1 MAAIGSDE
9 ILSSS
14 GMESPTSISGG
25 DGQVPLESPPRL
37 KGRHRLLQN
46 LQRISSSPS
55 LARRARSHSAGYQ
68 RDGKASLSCVSL
80 SHGQC
85 WADPSASSP
94 SQIYGSLGANSPPS
108 TAAPSPGSVR
118 IRTIENLQNGPLTS
132 VPLPADVR
140 PASRSM
146 LRQSSESELEG
157 VDQTTTVA
165 DAQLP
170 SFVKSSIDFWQ
181 DMPYEIQMSVL
192 SYLTPQEIV
201 RCSLVSKSWHQ
212 KCFDGQLWSRIDTAE
227 YYTKI
232 SSDALLNLITSAGPF
247 IRDLNL
253 RGCVQL
259 REKWLS
265 DGEKIS
271 DACRNVVNFSLEGCR
286 IDKSAIHY
294 FLLRNPRLEYVN
306 MSGLSSVTNSAMKII
321 AQSCPRLDTLNVSWC
336 SHVDTKGLKRVIE
349 YCPRLR
355 DLRAGEIS
363 GFDDEDFMQLLF
375 ERNSLER
382 LVIHRTDVTDESL
395 RMLIHGKEPEID
407 LLTDRPIVPP
417 RILKHLDLH
426 NCINLTDDGVQSLA
440 HNVPLLEGL
449 QLSQCTELTDDS
461 IMEVVKTTPKLTHV
475 ELEDL
480 DKITNAL
487 LVELAKSPCAECLEH
502 LSVSFCEALGDY
514 GMLAI
519 LKSCPRLRYVEM
531 DNTRVSDLSLI
542 EASYRVRK
550 RGYGTDLPQV
560 GLHMVAFDCINVTW
574 AGVREV
580 LSSNSYLP
588 RSLKSSSTVVTVR
601 ESGEES
607 DGTPTP
613 SSSQSPLS
621 PIMPVLKYPKEIIHL
636 KCFYG
641 WQMTV
646 DEHKKRVLRGSLTSA
661 NNLARKWADY
671 MMAAEE
677 AGTGGAGARRRRRRA
692 RDAERMYNIDDDDD
706 DSLGPFVGRRRR
718 ARSGGCTVM

>member
-1 MAAIGSDE
+1 
-9 ILSSS
+9 
-14 GMESPTSISGG
+14 
-25 DGQVPLESPPRL
+25 
-37 KGRHRLLQN
+37 
-46 LQRISSSPS
+46 
-55 LARRARSHSAGYQ
+55 
-68 RDGKASLSCVSL
+68 
-80 SHGQC
+80 
-85 WADPSASSP
+85 
-94 SQIYGSLGANSPPS
+94 
-108 TAAPSPGSVR
+108 
-118 IRTIENLQNGPLTS
+118 
-132 VPLPADVR
+132 
-140 PASRSM
+140 M
-146 LRQSSESELEG
+146 LRQSSESGLEEIG
-157 VDQTTTVA
+157 QTPAA
-165 DAQLP
+165 DAQP
-170 SFVKSSIDFWQ
+170 VTQEVKSTIDFWQ

-192 SYLTPQEIV
+192 SYLTPTEIV

-212 KCFDGQLWSRIDTAE
+212 KCFDGQLWSRIDTAD

-232 SSDALLNLITSAGPF
+232 SSDALLKLITSAGPF

-271 DACRNVVNFSLEGCR
+271 DTCRNVVNFSLEGCR
-286 IDKSAIHY
+286 IDKTAIHY

-349 YCPRLR
+349 SCPRLR

-363 GFDDEDFMQLLF
+363 GFDNEDFMQLLF

-395 RMLIHGKEPEID
+395 KVLIHGKEPEID
-407 LLTDRPIVPP
+407 LLTDQPIATP

-426 NCINLTDDGVQSLA
+426 NCVNLTDDGIRSLA
-440 HNVPLLEGL
+440 RNVPLLEGL

-461 IMEVVKTTPKLTHV
+461 IMEVVQTTPKLTHV

-487 LVELAKSPCAECLEH
+487 LIELAKSPCAERLEH

-531 DNTRVSDLSLI
+531 DNTRISDLSLI
-542 EASYRVRK
+542 EASYRVRR

-560 GLHMVAFDCINVTW
+560 GLHIVAFDCINVTW

-646 DEHKKRVLRGSLTSA
+646 DEHNKRVLRGSLTSA

-692 RDAERMYNIDDDDD
+692 RDAERIYNIDDDDD